1 MSVQII
7 GSNYKLAKIFS
18 SDFDYEIP
26 AYQRPYAWTE
36 DEASELFDDLY
47 QFYMEESDEDYF
59 LGSIVLIKNENMPLA
74 EVIDGQQRLTTLTIL
89 LAVVA
94 SKLNGEF
101 REDFKNYIM
110 EPGRAS
116 QGLPAKPRLALR
128 ARDRDFFRTYIQSLN
143 FEVLFNFDE
152 KQLENEAQRNI
163 LNNARWISNRIN
175 SVFQDNAS
183 KLCDFGS
190 FIVQRCSLVAV
201 STPNR
206 QSAFRI
212 FSVLNSRGLD
222 LLPTDILKSDIIGS
236 INPNRQQM
244 YTQKWE
250 DIEVAIGRNGLADLF
265 GHIRMIYSRVKPK
278 KTLLEEFKIYV
289 STKNQDP
296 EILINDIIEPLA
308 EYYQIIKSSS
318 YVSTS
323 NAEKVNESLKWLNR
337 IENSDWIPLAL
348 YFHAKYKSDSDCV
361 FKFYSKLERLSSYLY
376 ISGKNINQRIERYCK
391 VIGEIEVSDSIDAIP
406 SLELSQQEKKDFISI
421 INGDVYFMP
430 ARKRNFLILR
440 LDSFLTDSAAT
451 YDFALLTIEHVLP
464 QTVKEGSEWAII
476 WSETNDRDIWIHR
489 LANLVPLNQK
499 RNSSAQNFDFE
510 KKKEKYFK
518 GRNGVSSY
526 VLTTQVLN
534 SQVWDKPHVEQ
545 RQKELI
551 QTFVENWDLGSNQ
564 L

>member
-7 GSNYKLAKIFS
+7 GSNYKLSKIFS

-36 DEASELFDDLY
+36 DETSELFDDLY
-47 QFYMEESDEDYF
+47 QFYLEETEEDYF
-59 LGSIVLIKNENMPLA
+59 LGSIVLIKDENIPLS

-101 REDFKNYIM
+101 RDDFKNYIM

-128 ARDRDFFRTYIQSLN
+128 ERDRDFFRTYIQSLN
-143 FEVLFNFDE
+143 FEALFNFDE

-163 LNNARWISNRIN
+163 LKNARWISNRIN
-175 SVFQDNAS
+175 LVLQDNES

-236 INPNRQQM
+236 INPNKQQR

-250 DIEVAIGRNGLADLF
+250 DIEVAVGRNGLADLF

-278 KTLLEEFKIYV
+278 KTLLEEFKTYV
-289 STKNQDP
+289 ITKNQDP
-296 EILINDIIEPLA
+296 EKLINDVIEPLA
-308 EYYQIIKSSS
+308 EYYQTIKSSS

-337 IENSDWIPLAL
+337 IENSDWLPLAL
-348 YFHAKYKSDSDCV
+348 YFHAKYKSDNHCIS
-361 FKFYSKLERLSSYLY
+361 KFYSKLERLSAYLY

-391 VIGEIEVSDSIDAIP
+391 VISEIEVSDSVDTIP
-406 SLELSQQEKKDFISI
+406 SLELSQQDKKDFISI
-421 INGDVYFMP
+421 INGDIYMMA

-440 LDSFLTDSAAT
+440 LDSFLTDSAAM
-451 YDFALLTIEHVLP
+451 YNFSLLTIEHVLP
-464 QTVKEGSEWAII
+464 QTVKEGSEWAIL
-476 WSETNDRDIWIHR
+476 WPDTNDRDAWVHR

-518 GRNGVSSY
+518 GRNDISSY

-551 QTFVENWDLGSNQ
+551 QTFVENWELGPDQ